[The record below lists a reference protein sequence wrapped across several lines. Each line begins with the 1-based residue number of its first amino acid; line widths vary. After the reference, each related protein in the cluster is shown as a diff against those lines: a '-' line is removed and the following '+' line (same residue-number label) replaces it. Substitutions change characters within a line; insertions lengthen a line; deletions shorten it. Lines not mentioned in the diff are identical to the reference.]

1 MASIELGGT
10 LKALRGE
17 RAKINSELAKLDRAI
32 TVLQELSGAKAV
44 TSNGSGRKRILSVA
58 ARKKI
63 AKAQKLR
70 WAKVRRERAT
80 KA

>member
-1 MASIELGGT
+1 MASVELSGT

-17 RAKINSELAKLDRAI
+17 RAKIHSELAKLDRAI

-44 TSNGSGRKRILSVA
+44 TPNGSGHKRTLSVA

-70 WAKVRRERAT
+70 WAKLKRERAT